1 MDKKENIKMI
11 TLHQAQQI
19 RTFIRDLEDI
29 DSQRNDIPSQFLAD
43 QDDEIRQEAW
53 TSGLNMAEIMIKA
66 RLRKLGVDA

>member
-1 MDKKENIKMI
+1 MI

>member
-1 MDKKENIKMI
+1 MI

-43 QDDEIRQEAW
+43 QDDEVREASWKSALWVAESMIRDE
-53 TSGLNMAEIMIKA
+53 
-66 RLRKLGVDA
+66 LRKLGVEA

>member
-1 MDKKENIKMI
+1 MDKEENIRMI